1 MSDQEKHDV
10 LVIGTGIIGVMSAL
24 YLQSQGRFVT
34 LLERGEIARG
44 ASSGNAGILAFPEI
58 IPIPAPGLMKK
69 APRWLFDPLGPLS
82 VPPSYA
88 VKVSPW
94 LWRFWRASS
103 ESAFRHG
110 LKTQISM
117 MKLSAAEMDVIRAMP
132 ELSGFITNTGTLDL
146 YDSEAS
152 FNAAAAGWAEKEKA
166 GFVFNRVGRDEI
178 EELQP
183 GLAPQFQH
191 AMFTPGGLQVSDPYE
206 FTKAIAK
213 LVIARGG
220 KLIEGEAQRLEPR
233 GDEARVTL
241 TGGKT
246 LDAAKVVVASG
257 AWSKNLG
264 ASLGENLPLETE
276 RGYNTTLPDQAFNL
290 TRQLY
295 FNDHAFV
302 VTPLS
307 TGIRVGGAVEL
318 GGLSLPPHYRRA
330 EALLGKAAKF
340 LPGLKTEGGKQWMG
354 FRPSMPDCLPV
365 IGASKASPAIIYA
378 FGHGHLGLTQ
388 SAATGKLVSDLVA
401 GRDTSISIDPFR
413 AGRFG

>member
-24 YLQSQGRFVT
+24 YLQSQGRSVT

-88 VKVSPW
+88 LKVAPW

-110 LKTQISM
+110 LKTQIAM

-132 ELSGFITNTGTLDL
+132 ELSGFFTNTGTLDL

-152 FNAAAAGWAEKEKA
+152 FNAAAADWAEKEKA

-178 EELQP
+178 DELQP

-191 AMFTPGGLQVSDPYE
+191 AMFTPGGLQVSEPYE
-206 FTKAIAK
+206 FTKAIAE

-220 KLIEGEAQRLEPR
+220 KLIEGEALRLEPR

-246 LDAAKVVVASG
+246 VDAAKVVVAGG

-276 RGYNTTLPDQAFNL
+276 RGYNTTLPDQSFNL

-318 GGLSLPPHYRRA
+318 GGLSLPPNYRRS

-340 LPGLKTEGGKQWMG
+340 MPGLKTEGGKQWMG

-365 IGASKASPAIIYA
+365 IGASKVSTAIIYA

-401 GRDTSISIDPFR
+401 GREPSISIDPFR